1 MDVEQKNDGRWHFAL
16 GPIERWIVVV
26 CASALLGLCYGGWNS
41 IVTKQDTQADLL
53 AKVVTQQAVTS
64 AQITTLQAQLAD
76 VQSLTRQIAEI
87 KVQADRN
94 TEDIQ
99 ELRGMRGLK

>member
-1 MDVEQKNDGRWHFAL
+1 MDAEQQNDGHWHFTL
-16 GPIERWIVVV
+16 GPVERWIVGA
-26 CASALLGLCYGGWNS
+26 CAAALLGLCYGGWSS
-41 IVTKQDTQADLL
+41 IVSKQDTQADLL

-76 VQSLTRQIAEI
+76 VPSLTRQIAEI